1 MKKLVYS
8 LMGFLMAGLAYADN
22 PRTADFWATAT
33 VAQVQNL
40 KSQGFDLDEGQ
51 RNDMTP
57 FLMVADMT
65 YNADVLQALVDA
77 GADPHYVSEYGEK
90 NAYFPALRHL
100 RDGDN
105 YSVIKKLI
113 ALKVDINHVSL
124 DGNTPLSFAT
134 QWGRPELVILLL
146 NAGAKLA
153 DGYTKQQLNEITG
166 MDNTAL
172 RGSDVYKKLLAMTQ

>member
-1 MKKLVYS
+1 MKKLALS
-8 LMGFLMAGLAYADN
+8 IMGFLMVGSVYAGN
-22 PRTADFWATAT
+22 PNSADFWATAT
-33 VAQVQNL
+33 VAQVQDL

-51 RNDMTP
+51 RHDMTP

-65 YNADVLQALVDA
+65 YNTDVLQALVDA

-105 YSVIKKLI
+105 YGVIQKL
-113 ALKVDINHVSL
+113 LDLGVNVNHVNL

-134 QWGRPELVILLL
+134 QWGRPQLVEMLLK
-146 NAGAKLA
+146 AGAKLP
-153 DGYTKQQLNEITG
+153 DGYTKQKLGEITG
-166 MDNTAL
+166 EDNTAL
-172 RGSDVYKKLLAMTQ
+172 RKSSVYKKLLSMTE

>member
-8 LMGFLMAGLAYADN
+8 LMGFLMVGFAYAQN
-22 PRTADFWATAT
+22 PNSADFWATAT
-33 VAQVQNL
+33 VKQVQDL

-51 RNDMTP
+51 RHDMTP

-65 YNADVLQALVDA
+65 YNTDVLQALIDA

-105 YSVIKKLI
+105 YGVIQKL
-113 ALKVDINHVSL
+113 LDLGVDVNHVNL

-134 QWGRPELVILLL
+134 QWGRPELITLLL
-146 NAGAKLA
+146 NAGAKLPN
-153 DGYTKQQLNEITG
+153 GYTKQKLNEMTG
-166 MDNTAL
+166 EDNTAL
-172 RGSDVYKKLLAMTQ
+172 LNSPVYQKLLSMTE